1 MLSRSRDWLRQHRN
15 DAQRVYSIDRLRDIF
30 PPSAAPFDVALI
42 LVVTEERTSILLNIV
57 TCLTC
62 ARVLEGLDDL
72 GDLNSLALKRTLIL
86 CVSTAVLLLIMARQ
100 NAQRASNRSGV

>member
-1 MLSRSRDWLRQHRN
+1 MLSRSRDWLRLHRN
-15 DAQRVYSIDRLRDIF
+15 DARRVYGIDRLRDIF
-30 PPSAAPFDVALI
+30 PSAAPFDVALI